1 MSMVQ
6 GAHKQSRTGLLIPYE
21 VSYQL
26 NGSPVEWRGQVVLPD
41 GVARPLQGGTVME
54 VAAATAQHAVETHVW
69 HEIDQTDWL
78 AGSPMGP
85 AE

>member
-21 VSYQL
+21 VSYQR
-26 NGSPVEWRGQVVLPD
+26 NGSTVEWRGRAVRPD
-41 GVARPLQGGTVME
+41 GVARHLQGGTVME

-78 AGSPMGP
+78 AGSPMGL

>member
-21 VSYQL
+21 VNYQL
-26 NGSPVEWRGQVVLPD
+26 NGSTVEWRGQVVLPD

-54 VAAATAQHAVETHVW
+54 VATATAQHAVETHVW

-78 AGSPMGP
+78 ASSPMGS

>member
-6 GAHKQSRTGLLIPYE
+6 GAHKQSRIGLLILYE
-21 VSYQL
+21 VSYQR
-26 NGSPVEWRGQVVLPD
+26 NGSTVEWRGQVVLPD

-78 AGSPMGP
+78 AGSPMGL

>member
-21 VSYQL
+21 AHYQR
-26 NGSPVEWRGQVVLPD
+26 NGSTVEWRGQAVLPD

-78 AGSPMGP
+78 AGSPMGL

>member
-6 GAHKQSRTGLLIPYE
+6 GAHKQSRTGLLILYE
-21 VSYQL
+21 VSYQR
-26 NGSPVEWRGQVVLPD
+26 NGSTVEWRGQVVLPD
-41 GVARPLQGGTVME
+41 GAVRPLQGGTVME
-54 VAAATAQHAVETHVW
+54 VAAATAQHAVEAHVW

-78 AGSPMGP
+78 SGNPMGP

>member
-6 GAHKQSRTGLLIPYE
+6 GAHKQSRIGLLILYE
-21 VSYQL
+21 VSYQR
-26 NGSPVEWRGQVVLPD
+26 NGSTVEWRGQVVLPD

-78 AGSPMGP
+78 VGNPMGP

>member
-21 VSYQL
+21 VSYQR
-26 NGSPVEWRGQVVLPD
+26 NGSTVEWRGQVVLPD

-54 VAAATAQHAVETHVW
+54 VAASTVQNAVESHIR

-78 AGSPMGP
+78 ASTPMGP
-85 AE
+85 TE

>member
-6 GAHKQSRTGLLIPYE
+6 GAHKQSRTGLLILYE
-21 VSYQL
+21 GSYQR
-26 NGSPVEWRGQVVLPD
+26 NGSTVEWRGQAVLPD

-54 VAAATAQHAVETHVW
+54 GATATAQHAVETHVW

-78 AGSPMGP
+78 ASSPMGS

>member
-6 GAHKQSRTGLLIPYE
+6 GAHKQSRIGLLILYE
-21 VSYQL
+21 VSYQR
-26 NGSPVEWRGQVVLPD
+26 NGSTVEWRGQVVLPD
-41 GVARPLQGGTVME
+41 GVARPLQGGTAME

-78 AGSPMGP
+78 ASSPMGS

>member
-21 VSYQL
+21 VNYQL
-26 NGSPVEWRGQVVLPD
+26 NGSTVEWRGQVVLPD

-54 VAAATAQHAVETHVW
+54 VAATTAQHAVETHVW

>member
-1 MSMVQ
+1 MSMVE
-6 GAHKQSRTGLLIPYE
+6 GAHKQSRTGLLILYE
-21 VSYQL
+21 VSYQR
-26 NGSPVEWRGQVVLPD
+26 NGSTVEWRGQVVLPD
-41 GVARPLQGGTVME
+41 GVVRPLQGGTVME

>member
-6 GAHKQSRTGLLIPYE
+6 GAHKQSRIGLLILYE
-21 VSYQL
+21 VSYQR
-26 NGSPVEWRGQVVLPD
+26 NGSTVEWRGQVVLPD
-41 GVARPLQGGTVME
+41 GVARPLQGGTAME

-78 AGSPMGP
+78 AGSPMGL